1 MYYCGGRPFRTLE
14 KALNLVRQK
23 GFIEE
28 SHEFVSLWLGWGGL
42 KTDFR
47 NLSPASFL
55 GSAFDANVNLE
66 LFANAFGF
74 SQVCLVLPEPVEAQD
89 NRVADFPFPG
99 LFPALLSE

>member
-1 MYYCGGRPFRTLE
+1 L
-14 KALNLVRQK
+14 
-23 GFIEE
+23 
-28 SHEFVSLWLGWGGL
+28 LGYSID
-42 KTDFR
+42 T
-47 NLSPASFL
+47 
-55 GSAFDANVNLE
+55 NVNLE